1 MRCMKKF
8 LKVLFVIALMICIG
22 ISANFAYWWTQKGGE
37 AYYHYTYRKQHEPFT
52 FSRKTNTDSIYTE
65 DVFMNTMKK
74 YIDADESVL
83 DEVKN
88 NSFCIPGL
96 KSTRTLTDNQA
107 NEISIC
113 TSMTP
118 QGVVFSEDYIFIS
131 AYCCTKQHNSVIYM
145 LDKNTKELI
154 KEIVLPDKSHVG
166 SLAYDSYHQ
175 NLWVCCYEETK
186 KVAFVCAL
194 SISDCIS
201 YDFEEKY
208 LPVRYTMQYQI
219 DTQKRSSFMNYFN
232 GSLYIGYFES
242 NMKAETTIQEFEI
255 TDDGGL
261 KETGNLMSDVYDDEP
276 DAYALPASL
285 FYINGN
291 AQGMALDDMYIAITQ
306 SYGSIDHSR
315 LRIFENTKN
324 QDGNVDARDVN
335 YVSGIDLPVMAEDC
349 YMDEDGNLYI
359 CFESGAYAYRSRPCD
374 HVDRIVFIPR
384 CIFAE

>member
-1 MRCMKKF
+1 MDR
-8 LKVLFVIALMICIG
+8 LKGKVAIVTGSTSGIG
-22 ISANFAYWWTQKGGE
+22 IGIARLFAAEGAKVVICGRRQEKGQAVVDEIAKDGGE
-37 AYYHYTYRKQHEPFT
+37 AYYHYIYRKQHEPFT

-166 SLAYDSYHQ
+166 SLAYDSYYQ

-219 DTQKRSSFMNYFN
+219 DTQKRSSFMNYYN
-232 GSLYIGYFES
+232 GSLYIGYF
-242 NMKAETTIQEFEI
+242 
-255 TDDGGL
+255 
-261 KETGNLMSDVYDDEP
+261 
-276 DAYALPASL
+276 
-285 FYINGN
+285 
-291 AQGMALDDMYIAITQ
+291 
-306 SYGSIDHSR
+306 
-315 LRIFENTKN
+315 
-324 QDGNVDARDVN
+324 
-335 YVSGIDLPVMAEDC
+335 
-349 YMDEDGNLYI
+349 
-359 CFESGAYAYRSRPCD
+359 
-374 HVDRIVFIPR
+374 
-384 CIFAE
+384 